1 MTSHTNDLKQQI
13 EHILHWEQSSHW
25 RLRDFESLSHLV
37 FLHTNRQLDA
47 RELQAFWT
55 SSAVPSQSFLDTLA
69 RYADYADWNE
79 FCIRNFYGEVD
90 LGDEAVALHAPM
102 WEIPI
107 KWVILLCWLSLVVS
121 VLVAILLVWKH

>member
-13 EHILHWEQSSHW
+13 ERILRWEQSTHW

-37 FLHTNRQLDA
+37 FLHTNRQLDP
-47 RELQAFWT
+47 RELQAFWA

-69 RYADYADWNE
+69 CYADYLDWDE
-79 FCIRNFYGEVD
+79 FCTRNFYGEVSLD
-90 LGDEAVALHAPM
+90 DESVALHAPM

-107 KWVILLCWLSLVVS
+107 KWVILLCWLSLIAS
-121 VLVAILLVWKH
+121 ILVAILLVWKH